1 MRGFGC
7 PVIVVSLLV
16 GLAGAAASADETP
29 IAVSQ
34 QEAQRL
40 IDELVPQVEKLRGL
54 PFKRPVPVEV
64 VDGAAMRDYVL
75 ARVRLFDHE
84 GHLDAVQRA
93 YRLLGLIPEDAGLL
107 ELLMDAMEEQAGGF
121 YDPSK
126 GAYYLLNDVPQT
138 AAPIFTAH
146 ELTHALEDQHFDLD
160 RRLRDTLEDDDR
172 MLAISAV
179 HEGSATILM
188 SVYMMGAVRR
198 GEMDADALQT
208 LAESEAGRAAKLRAL
223 PEVLLRQMLGPY
235 VLGALFLGGDDS
247 RGVAGGYPGDTV
259 NRVMSAGPSSSEQ
272 ILHPEKFWDSEQ
284 RDEPREVRLAG
295 MQRVLGKRW
304 TREGHGVLGEL
315 TLGALVGAATP
326 LEPGAS
332 GIPDA
337 AAWTNQAA
345 SGWGGDRWE
354 LWEQD
359 GESILLLRV
368 DWDSPTDAAEF
379 AAALQDHDGLRWET
393 SDDRVAIVA
402 GHAGKKTGRLLT
414 RMLR

>member
-1 MRGFGC
+1 M
-7 PVIVVSLLV
+7 SLI
-16 GLAGAAASADETP
+16 AGIGGAVTSADEP
-29 IAVSQ
+29 PVLVSQ

-40 IDELVPQVEKLRGL
+40 IDELVPLVEELRGL
-54 PFKRPVPVEV
+54 SFKKPVPVEV
-64 VDGAAMRDYVL
+64 VDATAMRDYVL
-75 ARVRLFDHE
+75 ERVRLFDHE
-84 GHLDAVQRA
+84 DHLETVQRA
-93 YRLLGLIPEDAGLL
+93 YQLLGLIPDDVGLL
-107 ELLMDAMEEQAGGF
+107 DLLMGAMEEQAGGF

-160 RRLRDTLEDDDR
+160 RRLREALDDDDR

-188 SVYMMGAVRR
+188 SVYMMDAMLR
-198 GEMDADALQT
+198 GEVDADALAT
-208 LAESEAGRAAKLRAL
+208 LADSEAGKAAKLAAL

-235 VLGALFLGGDDS
+235 VLGALFLSGGNPLGIS
-247 RGVAGGYPGDTV
+247 GGYPGEAV
-259 NRVMSAGPSSSEQ
+259 NHVMSEGPTSSEQ
-272 ILHPEKFWDSEQ
+272 ILHPEKFWNRKL
-284 RDEPREVRLAG
+284 RDEPLEVRLVG
-295 MQRVLGKRW
+295 MESVLGKRW
-304 TREGHGVLGEL
+304 TRCGHGVLGEL

-326 LEPGAS
+326 LEPGTS
-332 GIPDA
+332 GVPDS

-354 LWEQD
+354 LWEHD

-368 DWDSPTDAAEF
+368 DWDTPTDATEF
-379 AAALQDHDGLRWET
+379 AEALQDHDGLHWMR
-393 SDDRVAIVA
+393 SDERVAIVA
-402 GHAGKKTGRLLT
+402 GHTGKKTRRLLS